1 MISSDYV
8 NFNRTGKGNRRE
20 KNEKFVRKKLLI
32 VCKKGEKKP
41 LLGFWWTQFLK
52 INSFWL
58 KET

>member
-32 VCKKGEKKP
+32 VCKKGEKKTP
-41 LLGFWWTQFLK
+41 IRFLM
-52 INSFWL
+52 N
-58 KET
+58 TVP

>member
-32 VCKKGEKKP
+32 VCKKGEKTP
-41 LLGFWWTQFLK
+41 IRFLM
-52 INSFWL
+52 N
-58 KET
+58 TVP